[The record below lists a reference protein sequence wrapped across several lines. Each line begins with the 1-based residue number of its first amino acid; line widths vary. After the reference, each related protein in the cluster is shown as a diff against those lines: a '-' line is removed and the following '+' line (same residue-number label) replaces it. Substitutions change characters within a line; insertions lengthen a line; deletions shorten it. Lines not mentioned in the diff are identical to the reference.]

1 MNSIGQL
8 SLDSDTASSMMPEL
22 ILILGLIAI
31 VLVPNLGDAKFR
43 LPLTSIRVPVLLGGS
58 RFDMTNDPRMPNR
71 ISNLT
76 FSLALLSSLLL
87 ISESPREVGGILM
100 VDGFSRLF
108 STMFLGAL
116 LLVSIATTHRLPAK
130 TNAQVPKESDSENVF
145 DRKISILMDNRRQVD
160 FYILLIMVG
169 LGMTMMTMATNLF
182 MLIVCIELAS
192 LSTYVLVA
200 FHKEDATGGEA
211 GAKYFIVGSVASAIG
226 IYGMS
231 LLYLWSGSLDLDV
244 LRQNWLSMD
253 GVDPFAAFGIGMMLV
268 AFGFKVSAAPFHL
281 AAPDAY
287 SGAASPVS
295 GLLATA
301 SKAMGFLA
309 LFRVLVMITVPEG
322 SEAIWMITL
331 SIFAIVTMT
340 WGNLAALTSVN
351 PKRILAYS
359 SVAHAGYMLAAI
371 AVVGSGISGT
381 GQSSIILTAVSFHL
395 FVLVLFKLGAFLVLA
410 LLETEGKGHEIEHLH
425 GLGRRDPLIAG
436 SMFLFVL
443 SLAGVP
449 PLSGFLS
456 KLLMING
463 IVSTSAPTGSS
474 SSADVI
480 SWAESVD
487 PLFWLAAA
495 IVLNSAL
502 SLFYY
507 LRIGL
512 VMFFEEPSTEKP
524 LKAAPSLRMAIFA
537 CALLTV
543 LCGVGPVSEWLLDM
557 VSTAIGSF
565 MHQ

>member
-8 SLDSDTASSMMPEL
+8 SLDSETASSMMPEL
-22 ILILGLIAI
+22 IMLLGLIAI
-31 VLVPNLGDAKFR
+31 VVVPNLGDAKFR
-43 LPLTSIRVPVLLGGS
+43 LPLTSVRVPVLLGGS
-58 RFDMTNDPRMPNR
+58 RFDLTNDPRMPNR

-87 ISESPREVGGILM
+87 ISESPSEVGGILV
-100 VDGFSRLF
+100 VDSFSRLF
-108 STMFLGAL
+108 STMFLAAL

-130 TNAQVPKESDSENVF
+130 TNAHIPKESDSENVF
-145 DRKISILMDNRRQVD
+145 DRKISILIDNRRQVD

-200 FHKEDATGGEA
+200 FHKEDGTGGEA

-231 LLYLWSGSLDLDV
+231 LLYLWSGSLDLEI
-244 LRQNWLSMD
+244 LRQSWLSME
-253 GVDPFAAFGIGMMLV
+253 GIDPFAAFGIGMMLV

-287 SGAASPVS
+287 SGAASQVS

-309 LFRVLVMITVPEG
+309 LFRVLVMITVPDG
-322 SEAIWMITL
+322 SEAIWMIAL
-331 SIFAIVTMT
+331 GIFAIVTMT
-340 WGNLAALTSVN
+340 WGNLAALTSEN
-351 PKRILAYS
+351 PKRMLAYS

-371 AVVGSGISGT
+371 AVVGSGISSVD
-381 GQSSIILTAVSFHL
+381 QNAIILTAVSFHL

-410 LLETEGKGHEIEHLH
+410 LLETEGKGHEIEHLY

-463 IVSTSAPTGSS
+463 IVSTSASTGSS
-474 SSADVI
+474 SSVDIV

-512 VMFFEEPSTEKP
+512 VMFFEEPSTEKS
-524 LKAAPSLRMAIFA
+524 LRAAPSLRMAIFA

-543 LCGVGPVSEWLLDM
+543 LCGIGPVSEWLLDT
-557 VSTAIGSF
+557 VSSAIDSL
-565 MHQ
+565 MYE

>member
-8 SLDSDTASSMMPEL
+8 SLDSETASSMMPEL
-22 ILILGLIAI
+22 IMLLGLIAI
-31 VLVPNLGDAKFR
+31 VVVPNLGDAKFR
-43 LPLTSIRVPVLLGGS
+43 LPLTSVRVPVLLGGS
-58 RFDMTNDPRMPNR
+58 RFDLTNDPRMPNR

-76 FSLALLSSLLL
+76 FSIALLSSLLL
-87 ISESPREVGGILM
+87 ISESPSEVGGILL
-100 VDGFSRLF
+100 VDSFSRLF

-130 TNAQVPKESDSENVF
+130 TNALIPKDSDSEDLF
-145 DRKISILMDNRRQVD
+145 DRKISILIDNRRQVD

-200 FHKEDATGGEA
+200 FHKEDGTGGEA

-231 LLYLWSGSLDLDV
+231 LLYLWSGSLDLEV
-244 LRQNWLSMD
+244 LRQSWLSMD
-253 GVDPFAAFGIGMMLV
+253 GIDPFAAFGIGMMLV

-287 SGAASPVS
+287 SGAASQVS

-309 LFRVLVMITVPEG
+309 LFRVLVMITVPDG
-322 SEAIWMITL
+322 SEAIWMIAL
-331 SIFAIVTMT
+331 GIFAIVTMT
-340 WGNLAALTSVN
+340 WGNLAALTSEN
-351 PKRILAYS
+351 PKRMLAYS

-371 AVVGSGISGT
+371 AVVGSGISSAD
-381 GQSSIILTAVSFHL
+381 QNAIILTAVSFHL

-410 LLETEGKGHEIEHLH
+410 LLETEGKGHQIEHLY

-463 IVSTSAPTGSS
+463 IVSTSASTGSLS
-474 SSADVI
+474 SVDIV

-512 VMFFEEPSTEKP
+512 VMFFEEPPSEKS
-524 LKAAPSLRMAIFA
+524 LRAAPSLRMAIFA

-543 LCGVGPVSEWLLDM
+543 LCGIGPVSEWLLDT
-557 VSTAIGSF
+557 VSSAMDSLIYE
-565 MHQ
+565 

>member
-8 SLDSDTASSMMPEL
+8 SLNSGTASSMMPEL
-22 ILILGLIAI
+22 IMLIGLIAI
-31 VLVPNLGDAKFR
+31 VVVPNLGDAKFR
-43 LPLTSIRVPVLLGGS
+43 LPLTSVRVPVLLGGS
-58 RFDMTNDPRMPNR
+58 RFNLTNDPRMPNR

-76 FSLALLSSLLL
+76 FSIALLSSLLL
-87 ISESPREVGGILM
+87 ISESPSEVGGILL
-100 VDGFSRLF
+100 VDSFSRLF

-130 TNAQVPKESDSENVF
+130 TNALIPKDSDSENVF
-145 DRKISILMDNRRQVD
+145 DRKISILIDNRRQVD

-200 FHKEDATGGEA
+200 FHKEDGTGGEA

-231 LLYLWSGSLDLDV
+231 LLYLWSGSLDLEV
-244 LRQNWLSMD
+244 LRQSWLSMD
-253 GVDPFAAFGIGMMLV
+253 GIDPFAAFGIGMMLV

-287 SGAASPVS
+287 SGAASQVS

-309 LFRVLVMITVPEG
+309 LFRVLVMITVPDG
-322 SEAIWMITL
+322 SEAIWMIAL
-331 SIFAIVTMT
+331 GIFAIVTMT
-340 WGNLAALTSVN
+340 WGNLAALTSEN
-351 PKRILAYS
+351 PKRMLAYS

-371 AVVGSGISGT
+371 AVVGSGISSVD
-381 GQSSIILTAVSFHL
+381 QNAIILTAVSFHL

-410 LLETEGKGHEIEHLH
+410 LLETEGKGHEIQHLY

-463 IVSTSAPTGSS
+463 IVSTSASTGSLS
-474 SSADVI
+474 SVDIV

-512 VMFFEEPSTEKP
+512 VMFFEEPSTERS
-524 LKAAPSLRMAIFA
+524 LRAAPSLRMAIFA

-543 LCGVGPVSEWLLDM
+543 LCGIGPVSEWLLDT
-557 VSTAIGSF
+557 VSSAIDSL
-565 MHQ
+565 MYE

>member
-1 MNSIGQL
+1 MNTIGQL
-8 SLDSDTASSMMPEL
+8 SLDSETASSMMPEL
-22 ILILGLIAI
+22 IMLLGLIAI
-31 VLVPNLGDAKFR
+31 VVVPNLGDAKFR
-43 LPLTSIRVPVLLGGS
+43 LPLTSVRVPVLLGGS
-58 RFDMTNDPRMPNR
+58 RFDLTNDPRMPNR

-76 FSLALLSSLLL
+76 FSIALLSSLLL
-87 ISESPREVGGILM
+87 ISESPSEIGGILL
-100 VDGFSRLF
+100 VDSFSRLF

-130 TNAQVPKESDSENVF
+130 TNALIPKDSDSEEVF
-145 DRKISILMDNRRQVD
+145 DRKISILIDNRRQVD

-200 FHKEDATGGEA
+200 FHKEDGTGGEA

-231 LLYLWSGSLDLDV
+231 LLYLWSGSLDLEV
-244 LRQNWLSMD
+244 LRQSWLSMD

-287 SGAASPVS
+287 SGAASQVS

-309 LFRVLVMITVPEG
+309 LFRVLVMITVPDG
-322 SEAIWMITL
+322 SEAIWMIAL
-331 SIFAIVTMT
+331 GIFAIVTMT
-340 WGNLAALTSVN
+340 WGNLAALTSEN
-351 PKRILAYS
+351 PKRMLAYS

-371 AVVGSGISGT
+371 AVVGSGISSAD
-381 GQSSIILTAVSFHL
+381 QNAIILTAVSFHL

-410 LLETEGKGHEIEHLH
+410 LLETEGKGHQIEHLY

-463 IVSTSAPTGSS
+463 IVSTSASTGSLS
-474 SSADVI
+474 SVDVI

-512 VMFFEEPSTEKP
+512 VMFFEEPPSEKS
-524 LKAAPSLRMAIFA
+524 LRAAPSLRMAIFA

-543 LCGVGPVSEWLLDM
+543 LCGIGPVSEWLLDT
-557 VSTAIGSF
+557 VSSAIDSL
-565 MHQ
+565 MYE

>member
-8 SLDSDTASSMMPEL
+8 SLNSGTASSMMPEL
-22 ILILGLIAI
+22 IMLIGLIAI
-31 VLVPNLGDAKFR
+31 VVVPNLGDAKFR
-43 LPLTSIRVPVLLGGS
+43 LPLTSVRVPVLLGGS
-58 RFDMTNDPRMPNR
+58 RFNLTNDPRMPNR

-76 FSLALLSSLLL
+76 FSIALLSSLLL
-87 ISESPREVGGILM
+87 ISESPSEVGGILL
-100 VDGFSRLF
+100 VDSFSRLF

-130 TNAQVPKESDSENVF
+130 TNALIPKDSDSEDLF
-145 DRKISILMDNRRQVD
+145 DRKISILIDNRRQVD

-200 FHKEDATGGEA
+200 FHKEDGTGGEA

-231 LLYLWSGSLDLDV
+231 LLYLWSGSLDLEV
-244 LRQNWLSMD
+244 LRQSWLSMD
-253 GVDPFAAFGIGMMLV
+253 GIDPFAAFGIGMMLV

-287 SGAASPVS
+287 SGAASQVS

-309 LFRVLVMITVPEG
+309 LFRVLVMITVPDG
-322 SEAIWMITL
+322 SEAIWMIAL
-331 SIFAIVTMT
+331 GIFAIVTMT
-340 WGNLAALTSVN
+340 WGNLAALTSEN
-351 PKRILAYS
+351 PKRMLAYS

-371 AVVGSGISGT
+371 AVVGSGISSVD
-381 GQSSIILTAVSFHL
+381 QNAIILTAVSFHL

-410 LLETEGKGHEIEHLH
+410 LLETEGKGHEIQHLY

-463 IVSTSAPTGSS
+463 IVSTSASTGSLTS
-474 SSADVI
+474 VDIV

-512 VMFFEEPSTEKP
+512 VMFFEEPSTEKS
-524 LKAAPSLRMAIFA
+524 LRAAPSLRMAIFA

-543 LCGVGPVSEWLLDM
+543 LCGIGPVSEWLLDT
-557 VSTAIGSF
+557 VSSAIDSL
-565 MHQ
+565 MYE

>member
-8 SLDSDTASSMMPEL
+8 SLDSDTAYSMMPEL
-22 ILILGLIAI
+22 ILTLGLIAI

-58 RFDMTNDPRMPNR
+58 RFDLTNDPRMPNR

-211 GAKYFIVGSVASAIG
+211 GAKYFLVGSVASAIG

-231 LLYLWSGSLDLDV
+231 LLYLWSGSLDLDI

-381 GQSSIILTAVSFHL
+381 DQSSIILTAVSFHL

-463 IVSTSAPTGSS
+463 IVSTSASTGSS

>member
-8 SLDSDTASSMMPEL
+8 SLNSGTASSMMPEL
-22 ILILGLIAI
+22 IMLIGLIAI
-31 VLVPNLGDAKFR
+31 VVVPNLGDAKFR
-43 LPLTSIRVPVLLGGS
+43 LPLTSVRVPVLLGGS
-58 RFDMTNDPRMPNR
+58 RFNLTNDPRMPNR

-76 FSLALLSSLLL
+76 FSIALLSSLLL
-87 ISESPREVGGILM
+87 ISESPSEVGGILL
-100 VDGFSRLF
+100 VDSFSRLF

-130 TNAQVPKESDSENVF
+130 TNALIPKDSDSEDVF
-145 DRKISILMDNRRQVD
+145 DRKISMLIDNRRQVD

-200 FHKEDATGGEA
+200 FHKEDDTGGEA

-231 LLYLWSGSLDLDV
+231 LLYLWSGSLDLEV
-244 LRQNWLSMD
+244 LRQSWLSMD
-253 GVDPFAAFGIGMMLV
+253 GIDPFAAFGIGMMLV

-287 SGAASPVS
+287 SGAASQVS

-309 LFRVLVMITVPEG
+309 LFRVLVMITVPDG
-322 SEAIWMITL
+322 SEAIWMIAL
-331 SIFAIVTMT
+331 GIFAIVTMT
-340 WGNLAALTSVN
+340 WGNLAALTSEN
-351 PKRILAYS
+351 PKRMLAYS

-371 AVVGSGISGT
+371 AVVGSGISSVD
-381 GQSSIILTAVSFHL
+381 QNAIILTAVSFHL

-410 LLETEGKGHEIEHLH
+410 LLETEGKGHEIKHLY

-463 IVSTSAPTGSS
+463 IVSTSASTGSLS
-474 SSADVI
+474 SVDIV

-512 VMFFEEPSTEKP
+512 VMFFEEPSTEKS
-524 LKAAPSLRMAIFA
+524 LRAAPSLRMAIFA

-543 LCGVGPVSEWLLDM
+543 LCGIGPVSEWLLDT
-557 VSTAIGSF
+557 VSSAIDSL
-565 MHQ
+565 MYE

>member
-8 SLDSDTASSMMPEL
+8 SLDSETASSMMPEL
-22 ILILGLIAI
+22 IMLLGLIAI
-31 VLVPNLGDAKFR
+31 VVVPNLGDAKFR
-43 LPLTSIRVPVLLGGS
+43 LPLTSVRVPVLLGGS
-58 RFDMTNDPRMPNR
+58 RFDLTNDPRMPNR

-76 FSLALLSSLLL
+76 FSIALLSSLLL
-87 ISESPREVGGILM
+87 ISESPSEIGGILL
-100 VDGFSRLF
+100 VDSFSRLF

-130 TNAQVPKESDSENVF
+130 TNALIPKDSDSEEVF
-145 DRKISILMDNRRQVD
+145 DRNISILIDNRRQVD

-200 FHKEDATGGEA
+200 FHKEDGTGGEA

-231 LLYLWSGSLDLDV
+231 LLYLWSGSLDLEV
-244 LRQNWLSMD
+244 LRQSWLSMN

-287 SGAASPVS
+287 SGAASQVS

-309 LFRVLVMITVPEG
+309 LFRVLVMITVPDG
-322 SEAIWMITL
+322 SEAIWMIAL
-331 SIFAIVTMT
+331 GIFAIVTMT
-340 WGNLAALTSVN
+340 WGNLAALTSEN
-351 PKRILAYS
+351 PKRMLAYS

-371 AVVGSGISGT
+371 AVVGSGISSAD
-381 GQSSIILTAVSFHL
+381 QNAIILTAVSFHL

-410 LLETEGKGHEIEHLH
+410 LLETEGKGHQIEHLY

-463 IVSTSAPTGSS
+463 IVSTSASTGSLS
-474 SSADVI
+474 SVDVI

-512 VMFFEEPSTEKP
+512 VMFFEEPPSEKS
-524 LKAAPSLRMAIFA
+524 LRAAPSLRMAIFA

-543 LCGVGPVSEWLLDM
+543 LCGIGPVSEWLLDT
-557 VSTAIGSF
+557 VSSAIDSL
-565 MHQ
+565 MYE

>member
-22 ILILGLIAI
+22 IMILGLIAI

-58 RFDMTNDPRMPNR
+58 RFDLTNDPRLPNR

-87 ISESPREVGGILM
+87 ISESPKEVGGILM

-145 DRKISILMDNRRQVD
+145 DRKISILIDNRRQVD

-200 FHKEDATGGEA
+200 FHKEGPSGGEA

-231 LLYLWSGSLDLDV
+231 LLYLWSGSLDLEI

-287 SGAASPVS
+287 SGAASQVS

-322 SEAIWMITL
+322 SEAIWMIAL

-340 WGNLAALTSVN
+340 WGNLAALTSEN

-395 FVLVLFKLGAFLVLA
+395 FVLVLFKLGAFLVLT
-410 LLETEGKGHEIEHLH
+410 LLETEGKGHKIEHLH
-425 GLGRRDPLIAG
+425 GLGRREPLIAG

-463 IVSTSAPTGSS
+463 IVSTSASTGSS

-543 LCGVGPVSEWLLDM
+543 LCGIGSVSEWLLGT
-557 VSTAIGSF
+557 VSTAIDSF
-565 MHQ
+565 MYQ

>member
-1 MNSIGQL
+1 
-8 SLDSDTASSMMPEL
+8 MMPEL
-22 ILILGLIAI
+22 IMLLGLIAI
-31 VLVPNLGDAKFR
+31 VVVPNLGDAKFR
-43 LPLTSIRVPVLLGGS
+43 LPLTSVRVPVLLGGS
-58 RFDMTNDPRMPNR
+58 RFELTNDPRMPNR

-87 ISESPREVGGILM
+87 ISESPSEVGGILV
-100 VDGFSRLF
+100 VDSFSRLF
-108 STMFLGAL
+108 STMFLAAL

-130 TNAQVPKESDSENVF
+130 TNAHIPKESDSESVF
-145 DRKISILMDNRRQVD
+145 DRKISILIDNRRQVD

-200 FHKEDATGGEA
+200 FHKEDGTGGEA

-231 LLYLWSGSLDLDV
+231 LLYLWSGSLDLEI
-244 LRQNWLSMD
+244 LRQSWLSMD
-253 GVDPFAAFGIGMMLV
+253 GIDPFAAFGIGMMLV

-287 SGAASPVS
+287 SGAASQVS

-309 LFRVLVMITVPEG
+309 LFRVLVMITVPDG
-322 SEAIWMITL
+322 SEAIWMIAL
-331 SIFAIVTMT
+331 GIFAIVTMT
-340 WGNLAALTSVN
+340 WGNLAALTSEN
-351 PKRILAYS
+351 PKRMLAYS

-371 AVVGSGISGT
+371 AVVGSGISSVD
-381 GQSSIILTAVSFHL
+381 QNAIILTAVSFHL

-410 LLETEGKGHEIEHLH
+410 LLETEGKGHEIEHLY

-463 IVSTSAPTGSS
+463 IVSTSASTGSS
-474 SSADVI
+474 SSVDIV

-512 VMFFEEPSTEKP
+512 VMFFEEPSTEKS
-524 LKAAPSLRMAIFA
+524 LRAAPSLRMAIFA

-543 LCGVGPVSEWLLDM
+543 LCGIGPVSEWLLDT
-557 VSTAIGSF
+557 VSSAIDSL
-565 MHQ
+565 MYE

>member
-8 SLDSDTASSMMPEL
+8 SLDSETASSMMPEL
-22 ILILGLIAI
+22 IMLLGLIAI
-31 VLVPNLGDAKFR
+31 VVVPNLGDAKFR
-43 LPLTSIRVPVLLGGS
+43 LPLTSVRVPVLLGGS
-58 RFDMTNDPRMPNR
+58 RFDLTNDPRMPNR

-87 ISESPREVGGILM
+87 ISESPSEVGGILL
-100 VDGFSRLF
+100 VDSFSRLF
-108 STMFLGAL
+108 STMFLAAL

-130 TNAQVPKESDSENVF
+130 TNAHIPKESDSENVF
-145 DRKISILMDNRRQVD
+145 DRKISILIDNRRQVD

-200 FHKEDATGGEA
+200 FHKEDGTGGEA

-231 LLYLWSGSLDLDV
+231 LLYLWSGSLDLEI
-244 LRQNWLSMD
+244 LRQSWLSME
-253 GVDPFAAFGIGMMLV
+253 GIDPFAAFGIGMMLV

-287 SGAASPVS
+287 SGAASQVS

-309 LFRVLVMITVPEG
+309 LFRVLVMITVPDG
-322 SEAIWMITL
+322 SEAIWMIAL
-331 SIFAIVTMT
+331 GIFAIVTMT
-340 WGNLAALTSVN
+340 WGNLAALTSEN
-351 PKRILAYS
+351 PKRMLAYS

-371 AVVGSGISGT
+371 AVVGSGISSVD
-381 GQSSIILTAVSFHL
+381 QNAIILTAVSFHL

-410 LLETEGKGHEIEHLH
+410 LLETEGKGHEIEHLY

-463 IVSTSAPTGSS
+463 IVSTSASTGSS
-474 SSADVI
+474 SSVDIV

-487 PLFWLAAA
+487 PLFWLASA

-512 VMFFEEPSTEKP
+512 VMFFEEPSTEKS

-543 LCGVGPVSEWLLDM
+543 LCGIGPVSEWLLDT
-557 VSTAIGSF
+557 VSSAIDSL
-565 MHQ
+565 MYE

>member
-8 SLDSDTASSMMPEL
+8 SLNSGTASSMMPEL
-22 ILILGLIAI
+22 IMLIGLIAI
-31 VLVPNLGDAKFR
+31 VVVPNLGDAKFR
-43 LPLTSIRVPVLLGGS
+43 LPLTSVRVPILLGGS
-58 RFDMTNDPRMPNR
+58 RFNLTNDPRMPNR

-76 FSLALLSSLLL
+76 FSIALLSSLLL
-87 ISESPREVGGILM
+87 ISESPSEVGGILL
-100 VDGFSRLF
+100 VDSFSRLF

-130 TNAQVPKESDSENVF
+130 TNALIPKDSDSEDVF
-145 DRKISILMDNRRQVD
+145 DRKISILIDNRRQVD

-200 FHKEDATGGEA
+200 FHKEDGTGGEA

-231 LLYLWSGSLDLDV
+231 LLYLWSGSLDLEV
-244 LRQNWLSMD
+244 LRQSWLSMD
-253 GVDPFAAFGIGMMLV
+253 GIDPFAAFGIGMMLV

-287 SGAASPVS
+287 SGAASQVS

-309 LFRVLVMITVPEG
+309 LFRVLVMITVPDG
-322 SEAIWMITL
+322 SEAIWMIAL
-331 SIFAIVTMT
+331 GIFAIVTMT
-340 WGNLAALTSVN
+340 WGNLAALTSEN
-351 PKRILAYS
+351 PKRMLAYS

-371 AVVGSGISGT
+371 AVVGSGISSVD
-381 GQSSIILTAVSFHL
+381 QNAIILTAVSFHL

-410 LLETEGKGHEIEHLH
+410 LLETEGKGHEIQHLY

-463 IVSTSAPTGSS
+463 IVSTSASTGSLS
-474 SSADVI
+474 SVDIV

-512 VMFFEEPSTEKP
+512 VMFFEEPSTEKS
-524 LKAAPSLRMAIFA
+524 LRVAPSLRMAIFA

-543 LCGVGPVSEWLLDM
+543 LCGIGPVSEWLLDT
-557 VSTAIGSF
+557 VSSAIDSL
-565 MHQ
+565 MYE

>member
-58 RFDMTNDPRMPNR
+58 RFDLTNDPRMPNR

-322 SEAIWMITL
+322 SEAIWMIAL

-381 GQSSIILTAVSFHL
+381 DQSSIILTAVSFHL

-557 VSTAIGSF
+557 VSTAIDSF

>member
-8 SLDSDTASSMMPEL
+8 SLDSETASSMMPEL
-22 ILILGLIAI
+22 IMLLGLIAI
-31 VLVPNLGDAKFR
+31 VVVPNLGDAKFR
-43 LPLTSIRVPVLLGGS
+43 LPLTSVRVPVLLGGS
-58 RFDMTNDPRMPNR
+58 RFDLTNNPRIPNR

-76 FSLALLSSLLL
+76 FSIALLFSLLL
-87 ISESPREVGGILM
+87 ISESPSEVGGILV
-100 VDGFSRLF
+100 VDSFSRLF
-108 STMFLGAL
+108 STIFLAAL

-130 TNAQVPKESDSENVF
+130 TNAHIPKDSDSEDVF
-145 DRKISILMDNRRQVD
+145 DRKISILIDNRRQVD

-200 FHKEDATGGEA
+200 FHKEDGTGGEA

-231 LLYLWSGSLDLDV
+231 LLYLWSGSLDLEV
-244 LRQNWLSMD
+244 LRQSWLSMD
-253 GVDPFAAFGIGMMLV
+253 GIDPFAAFGIGMMLV

-287 SGAASPVS
+287 SGAASQVS

-309 LFRVLVMITVPEG
+309 LFRVLVMITVPDG
-322 SEAIWMITL
+322 SEAIWMIAL
-331 SIFAIVTMT
+331 GIFAIVTMT
-340 WGNLAALTSVN
+340 WGNLAALTSEN
-351 PKRILAYS
+351 PKRMLAYS

-371 AVVGSGISGT
+371 AVVGSGISSAD
-381 GQSSIILTAVSFHL
+381 QNAIILTAVSFHL

-410 LLETEGKGHEIEHLH
+410 LLETEGKGHQIEHLY

-463 IVSTSAPTGSS
+463 IVSTSASTGSLS
-474 SSADVI
+474 SVDIV

-512 VMFFEEPSTEKP
+512 VMFFEEPSTEKS
-524 LKAAPSLRMAIFA
+524 LRAAPSLRMAIFA

-543 LCGVGPVSEWLLDM
+543 LCGIGPVSEWLLDT
-557 VSTAIGSF
+557 VSSAIDSL
-565 MHQ
+565 MYE

>member
-8 SLDSDTASSMMPEL
+8 SLDSDTAYSMMPEL
-22 ILILGLIAI
+22 ILTLGLIAI

-231 LLYLWSGSLDLDV
+231 LLYLWSGSLDLDI

-351 PKRILAYS
+351 LKRILAYS

-381 GQSSIILTAVSFHL
+381 DQSSIILTAVSFHL

-463 IVSTSAPTGSS
+463 IVSTSASTGSS

-543 LCGVGPVSEWLLDM
+543 LCGVGPVSEWLLDV
-557 VSTAIGSF
+557 VSTAIDSF

>member
-8 SLDSDTASSMMPEL
+8 SLDSETASSMMPEL
-22 ILILGLIAI
+22 IMLLGLIAI
-31 VLVPNLGDAKFR
+31 VVVPNLGDAKFR
-43 LPLTSIRVPVLLGGS
+43 LPLTSVRVPVLLGGS
-58 RFDMTNDPRMPNR
+58 RFDLTNDPRMPNR

-76 FSLALLSSLLL
+76 FSLALLSSLLM
-87 ISESPREVGGILM
+87 ISESPSEVGGILV
-100 VDGFSRLF
+100 VDSFSRLF
-108 STMFLGAL
+108 STMFLAAL

-130 TNAQVPKESDSENVF
+130 TNAHIPKESDSESVF
-145 DRKISILMDNRRQVD
+145 DRKISILIDNRRQVD

-200 FHKEDATGGEA
+200 FHKEDGTGGEA

-231 LLYLWSGSLDLDV
+231 LLYLWSGSLDLEI
-244 LRQNWLSMD
+244 LRQSWLSME
-253 GVDPFAAFGIGMMLV
+253 GIDPFAAFGIGMMLV

-287 SGAASPVS
+287 SGAASQVS

-309 LFRVLVMITVPEG
+309 LFRVLVMITVPDG
-322 SEAIWMITL
+322 SEAIWMIAL
-331 SIFAIVTMT
+331 GIFAIVTMT
-340 WGNLAALTSVN
+340 WGNLAALTSEN
-351 PKRILAYS
+351 PKRMLAYS

-371 AVVGSGISGT
+371 AVVGSGISSVD
-381 GQSSIILTAVSFHL
+381 QNAIILTAVSFHL

-410 LLETEGKGHEIEHLH
+410 LLETEGKGHEIEHLY

-463 IVSTSAPTGSS
+463 IVSTSASTGSS
-474 SSADVI
+474 SSVDIV

-512 VMFFEEPSTEKP
+512 VMFFEEPSTEKS

-543 LCGVGPVSEWLLDM
+543 LCGIGPVSEWLLDT
-557 VSTAIGSF
+557 VSSAIDSL
-565 MHQ
+565 MYE

>member
-8 SLDSDTASSMMPEL
+8 SLDSETASSMMPEL
-22 ILILGLIAI
+22 IMLLGLIAI
-31 VLVPNLGDAKFR
+31 VVVPNLGDAKFR
-43 LPLTSIRVPVLLGGS
+43 LPLTSVRVPVLLGGS
-58 RFDMTNDPRMPNR
+58 RFDLTNDPRMPNR

-87 ISESPREVGGILM
+87 ISESPSEVGGILV
-100 VDGFSRLF
+100 VDSFSRLF
-108 STMFLGAL
+108 STMFLAAL

-130 TNAQVPKESDSENVF
+130 TNAHIPKESDSENVF
-145 DRKISILMDNRRQVD
+145 DRKISILIDNRRQVD

-200 FHKEDATGGEA
+200 FHKEDGTGGEA

-231 LLYLWSGSLDLDV
+231 LLYLWSGSLDLEI
-244 LRQNWLSMD
+244 LRQSWLSME
-253 GVDPFAAFGIGMMLV
+253 GIDPFATFGIGMMLV

-287 SGAASPVS
+287 SGAASQVS

-309 LFRVLVMITVPEG
+309 LFRVLVMITVPDG
-322 SEAIWMITL
+322 SEAIWMIAL
-331 SIFAIVTMT
+331 GIFAIVTMT
-340 WGNLAALTSVN
+340 WGNLAALTSEN
-351 PKRILAYS
+351 PKRMLAYS

-371 AVVGSGISGT
+371 AVVGSGISSVD
-381 GQSSIILTAVSFHL
+381 QNAIILTAVSFHL

-410 LLETEGKGHEIEHLH
+410 LLETEGKGHEIEHLY

-463 IVSTSAPTGSS
+463 IVSTSTSTGSS
-474 SSADVI
+474 SSVDIV

-512 VMFFEEPSTEKP
+512 VMFFEEPSTEKS
-524 LKAAPSLRMAIFA
+524 LGAAPSLRLAIFA

-543 LCGVGPVSEWLLDM
+543 LCGIGPVSEWLLDT
-557 VSTAIGSF
+557 VSSAIDSL
-565 MHQ
+565 MYE

>member
-8 SLDSDTASSMMPEL
+8 SLDSETASSMMPEL
-22 ILILGLIAI
+22 IMLLGLIAI
-31 VLVPNLGDAKFR
+31 VVVPNLGDAKFR
-43 LPLTSIRVPVLLGGS
+43 LPLTSVRVPVLLGGS
-58 RFDMTNDPRMPNR
+58 RFELTNDPRMPNR

-87 ISESPREVGGILM
+87 ISESPSEVGGILV
-100 VDGFSRLF
+100 VDSFSRLF
-108 STMFLGAL
+108 STMFLAAL

-130 TNAQVPKESDSENVF
+130 TNPHIPKESDSENVF
-145 DRKISILMDNRRQVD
+145 DRKISILIDNRRQVD

-200 FHKEDATGGEA
+200 FHKEDGTGGEA

-231 LLYLWSGSLDLDV
+231 LLYLWSGSLDLEI
-244 LRQNWLSMD
+244 LRQSWLSMD
-253 GVDPFAAFGIGMMLV
+253 GIDPFAAFGIGMMLV

-287 SGAASPVS
+287 SGAASQVS

-309 LFRVLVMITVPEG
+309 LFRVLVMITVPDG
-322 SEAIWMITL
+322 SEAIWMIAL
-331 SIFAIVTMT
+331 GIFAIVTMT
-340 WGNLAALTSVN
+340 WGNLAALTSEN
-351 PKRILAYS
+351 PKRMLAYS

-371 AVVGSGISGT
+371 AVVGSGISSVD
-381 GQSSIILTAVSFHL
+381 QNAIILTAVSFHL

-410 LLETEGKGHEIEHLH
+410 LLETEGKGHEIEHLY

-463 IVSTSAPTGSS
+463 IVSTSASTGSS
-474 SSADVI
+474 SSVDIV

-512 VMFFEEPSTEKP
+512 VMFFEEPSTEKS
-524 LKAAPSLRMAIFA
+524 LRAAPSLRMAIFA

-543 LCGVGPVSEWLLDM
+543 LCGIGPVSEWLLDT
-557 VSTAIGSF
+557 VSSAIDSL
-565 MHQ
+565 MYE

>member
-8 SLDSDTASSMMPEL
+8 SLNSGTASSMMPEL
-22 ILILGLIAI
+22 IMLIGLIAI
-31 VLVPNLGDAKFR
+31 VVVPNLGDAKFR
-43 LPLTSIRVPVLLGGS
+43 LPLTSVRVPVLLGGS
-58 RFDMTNDPRMPNR
+58 RFELTNDPRMPNR

-76 FSLALLSSLLL
+76 FSVALLSSLLL
-87 ISESPREVGGILM
+87 ISESPSEVGGILL
-100 VDGFSRLF
+100 VDSFSRLF

-130 TNAQVPKESDSENVF
+130 TNALIPKDSDSEDLF
-145 DRKISILMDNRRQVD
+145 DRKISVLIDNRRQVD

-200 FHKEDATGGEA
+200 FHKEDGTGGEA

-231 LLYLWSGSLDLDV
+231 LLYLWSGSLDLEV
-244 LRQNWLSMD
+244 LRQSWLSMD
-253 GVDPFAAFGIGMMLV
+253 GIDPFAAFGIGMMLV

-287 SGAASPVS
+287 SGAASQVS

-309 LFRVLVMITVPEG
+309 LFRVLVMITVPDG
-322 SEAIWMITL
+322 SEAIWMIAL
-331 SIFAIVTMT
+331 GIFAIVTMT
-340 WGNLAALTSVN
+340 WGNLAALTSEN
-351 PKRILAYS
+351 PKRMLAYS

-371 AVVGSGISGT
+371 AVVGSGISSVD
-381 GQSSIILTAVSFHL
+381 QNAIILTAVSFHL

-410 LLETEGKGHEIEHLH
+410 LLETEGKGHEIKHLY

-463 IVSTSAPTGSS
+463 IVSTSASTGSLS
-474 SSADVI
+474 SVDIV

-512 VMFFEEPSTEKP
+512 VMFFEEPSTEKS
-524 LKAAPSLRMAIFA
+524 LRAAPSLRMAIFA

-543 LCGVGPVSEWLLDM
+543 LCGIGPVSEWLLDT
-557 VSTAIGSF
+557 VSSAIDSL
-565 MHQ
+565 MYE

>member
-8 SLDSDTASSMMPEL
+8 SLDSETASSMMPEL
-22 ILILGLIAI
+22 IMLLGLIAI
-31 VLVPNLGDAKFR
+31 VVVPNLGDAKFR
-43 LPLTSIRVPVLLGGS
+43 LPLTSVRVPVLLGGS
-58 RFDMTNDPRMPNR
+58 RFELTNDPRMPNR

-87 ISESPREVGGILM
+87 ISESPSEVGGILV
-100 VDGFSRLF
+100 VDSFSRLF
-108 STMFLGAL
+108 STMFLAAL

-130 TNAQVPKESDSENVF
+130 TNAHIPKESDSESVF
-145 DRKISILMDNRRQVD
+145 DRKISILIDNRRQVD

-200 FHKEDATGGEA
+200 FHKEDGTGGEA

-231 LLYLWSGSLDLDV
+231 LLYLWSGSLDLEI
-244 LRQNWLSMD
+244 LRQSWLSMD
-253 GVDPFAAFGIGMMLV
+253 GIDPFAAFGIGMMLV

-287 SGAASPVS
+287 SGAASQVS

-309 LFRVLVMITVPEG
+309 LFRVLVMITVPDG
-322 SEAIWMITL
+322 SEAIWMIAL
-331 SIFAIVTMT
+331 GIFAIVTMT
-340 WGNLAALTSVN
+340 WGNLAALTSEN
-351 PKRILAYS
+351 PKRMLAYS

-371 AVVGSGISGT
+371 AVVGSGISSVD
-381 GQSSIILTAVSFHL
+381 QNAIILTAVSFHL

-410 LLETEGKGHEIEHLH
+410 LLETEGKGHEIEHLY

-463 IVSTSAPTGSS
+463 IVSTSASTGSS
-474 SSADVI
+474 SSVDIV

-512 VMFFEEPSTEKP
+512 VMFFEEPSTEKS
-524 LKAAPSLRMAIFA
+524 LRAAPSLRMAIFA
-537 CALLTV
+537 CALLTI
-543 LCGVGPVSEWLLDM
+543 LCGIGPVSEWLLDT
-557 VSTAIGSF
+557 VSSAIDSL
-565 MHQ
+565 MYE

>member
-8 SLDSDTASSMMPEL
+8 SLDSETASSMMPEL
-22 ILILGLIAI
+22 IMLLGLIAI
-31 VLVPNLGDAKFR
+31 VVIPNLGDAKFR
-43 LPLTSIRVPVLLGGS
+43 LPLTSVRVPVLLGGS
-58 RFDMTNDPRMPNR
+58 RFELTNDPRMPNR

-87 ISESPREVGGILM
+87 ISESPSEVGGILV
-100 VDGFSRLF
+100 VDSFSRLF
-108 STMFLGAL
+108 STMFLAAL

-130 TNAQVPKESDSENVF
+130 TNAHIPKESDSESVF
-145 DRKISILMDNRRQVD
+145 DRKISILIDNRRQVD

-200 FHKEDATGGEA
+200 FHKEDSTGGEA

-231 LLYLWSGSLDLDV
+231 LLYLWSGSLDLEI
-244 LRQNWLSMD
+244 LRQSWLSMD
-253 GVDPFAAFGIGMMLV
+253 GIDPFAAFGIGMMLV

-287 SGAASPVS
+287 SGAASQVS

-309 LFRVLVMITVPEG
+309 LFRVLVMITVPDG
-322 SEAIWMITL
+322 SEAIWMIAL
-331 SIFAIVTMT
+331 GIFAIVTMT
-340 WGNLAALTSVN
+340 WGNLAALTSEN
-351 PKRILAYS
+351 PKRMLAYS

-371 AVVGSGISGT
+371 AVVGSGISSVD
-381 GQSSIILTAVSFHL
+381 QNAIILTAVSFHL

-410 LLETEGKGHEIEHLH
+410 LLETDGKGHEIEHLY

-463 IVSTSAPTGSS
+463 IVSTSASTGSS
-474 SSADVI
+474 SSVDIV

-512 VMFFEEPSTEKP
+512 VMFFEEPSTEKS
-524 LKAAPSLRMAIFA
+524 LRAAPSLRMAIFA

-543 LCGVGPVSEWLLDM
+543 LCGIGPVSEWLLDT
-557 VSTAIGSF
+557 VSSAIDSL
-565 MHQ
+565 MYE

>member
-8 SLDSDTASSMMPEL
+8 SLDSGTASSMMPEL
-22 ILILGLIAI
+22 IMLLGLIAI
-31 VLVPNLGDAKFR
+31 VVVPNLGDAKFR
-43 LPLTSIRVPVLLGGS
+43 LPLTSVRVPVLLGGS
-58 RFDMTNDPRMPNR
+58 RFELTNDPRMPNR

-87 ISESPREVGGILM
+87 ISESPSEVGGILV
-100 VDGFSRLF
+100 VDSFSRLF
-108 STMFLGAL
+108 STMFLAAL

-130 TNAQVPKESDSENVF
+130 TNAHIPKESDSESVF
-145 DRKISILMDNRRQVD
+145 DRKISILIDNRRQVD

-200 FHKEDATGGEA
+200 FHKEDGTGGEA

-231 LLYLWSGSLDLDV
+231 LLYLWSGSLDLEI
-244 LRQNWLSMD
+244 LRQSWLSMD
-253 GVDPFAAFGIGMMLV
+253 GIDPFAAFGIGMMLV

-287 SGAASPVS
+287 SGAASQVS

-309 LFRVLVMITVPEG
+309 LFRVLVMITVPDG
-322 SEAIWMITL
+322 SEAIWMIAL
-331 SIFAIVTMT
+331 GIFAIVTMT
-340 WGNLAALTSVN
+340 WGNLAALTSEN
-351 PKRILAYS
+351 PKRMLAYS

-371 AVVGSGISGT
+371 AVVGSGISSVD
-381 GQSSIILTAVSFHL
+381 QNAIILTAVSFHL

-410 LLETEGKGHEIEHLH
+410 LLETEGKGHEIEHLY

-463 IVSTSAPTGSS
+463 IVSTSASTGSS
-474 SSADVI
+474 SSVDIV

-512 VMFFEEPSTEKP
+512 VMFFEEPSTEKS
-524 LKAAPSLRMAIFA
+524 LRAAPSLRMAIFA

-543 LCGVGPVSEWLLDM
+543 LCGIGPVSEWLLDT
-557 VSTAIGSF
+557 VSSAIDSL
-565 MHQ
+565 MYE

>member
-1 MNSIGQL
+1 MSSIGQL
-8 SLDSDTASSMMPEL
+8 SLDSETASSMMPEL
-22 ILILGLIAI
+22 IMLLGLIA
-31 VLVPNLGDAKFR
+31 VVVVPNLGDAKFR
-43 LPLTSIRVPVLLGGS
+43 LPLTSVRVPVLLGGS
-58 RFDMTNDPRMPNR
+58 RFELTNDPRMPNR

-76 FSLALLSSLLL
+76 FSVALLSSLLL
-87 ISESPREVGGILM
+87 ISESPSEVGGILL
-100 VDGFSRLF
+100 VDSFSRLF
-108 STMFLGAL
+108 STMFLAAL

-130 TNAQVPKESDSENVF
+130 TNALIPKDSDSEEVF
-145 DRKISILMDNRRQVD
+145 DRKISILIDNRRQVD

-200 FHKEDATGGEA
+200 FHKEDGTGGEA

-231 LLYLWSGSLDLDV
+231 LLYLWSGSLDLEV
-244 LRQNWLSMD
+244 LRQSWLSMD

-287 SGAASPVS
+287 SGAASQVS

-309 LFRVLVMITVPEG
+309 LFRVLVMITVPDG
-322 SEAIWMITL
+322 SEAIWMIAL
-331 SIFAIVTMT
+331 GIFAIVTMT
-340 WGNLAALTSVN
+340 WGNLAALTSEN
-351 PKRILAYS
+351 PKRMLAYS

-371 AVVGSGISGT
+371 AVVGSGISSAD
-381 GQSSIILTAVSFHL
+381 QNAIILTAVSFHL

-410 LLETEGKGHEIEHLH
+410 LLETEGKGHQIEHLY

-463 IVSTSAPTGSS
+463 IVSTSASTGSLS
-474 SSADVI
+474 SVDIV

-512 VMFFEEPSTEKP
+512 VMFFEEPSTERS
-524 LKAAPSLRMAIFA
+524 LRAAPSLRMAIFA

-543 LCGVGPVSEWLLDM
+543 LCGIGPVSEWLLDT
-557 VSTAIGSF
+557 VSSAIDSL
-565 MHQ
+565 MYE

>member
-8 SLDSDTASSMMPEL
+8 SLDSETASSMMPEL
-22 ILILGLIAI
+22 IMLLGLIAI
-31 VLVPNLGDAKFR
+31 VVVPNLGDAKFR
-43 LPLTSIRVPVLLGGS
+43 LPLTSVRVPVLLGGS
-58 RFDMTNDPRMPNR
+58 RFELTNDPRMPNR

-87 ISESPREVGGILM
+87 ISESPSEVGGILV
-100 VDGFSRLF
+100 VDSFSRLF
-108 STMFLGAL
+108 STMFLAAL

-130 TNAQVPKESDSENVF
+130 TNAHIPKESDSESVF
-145 DRKISILMDNRRQVD
+145 DRKISILIDNRRQVD

-200 FHKEDATGGEA
+200 FHKEDGTGGEA

-231 LLYLWSGSLDLDV
+231 LLYLWSGSLDLEI
-244 LRQNWLSMD
+244 LRQSWLSME
-253 GVDPFAAFGIGMMLV
+253 GIDPFAAFGIGMMLV

-287 SGAASPVS
+287 SGAASQVS

-309 LFRVLVMITVPEG
+309 LFRVLVMITVPDG
-322 SEAIWMITL
+322 SEAIWMIAL
-331 SIFAIVTMT
+331 GIFAIVTMT
-340 WGNLAALTSVN
+340 WGNLAALTSEN
-351 PKRILAYS
+351 PKRMLAYS

-371 AVVGSGISGT
+371 AVVGSGISSVD
-381 GQSSIILTAVSFHL
+381 QNAIILTAVSFHL

-410 LLETEGKGHEIEHLH
+410 LLETEGKGHEIEHLY

-463 IVSTSAPTGSS
+463 IVSTSASTGSS
-474 SSADVI
+474 SSVDIV

-512 VMFFEEPSTEKP
+512 VMFFEEPSTEKS
-524 LKAAPSLRMAIFA
+524 LRAAPSLRMAIFA

-543 LCGVGPVSEWLLDM
+543 LCGIGPVSEWLLDT
-557 VSTAIGSF
+557 VSSAIDSL
-565 MHQ
+565 MYE

>member
-1 MNSIGQL
+1 LNSIGQL
-8 SLDSDTASSMMPEL
+8 SLDSETASSMMPEL
-22 ILILGLIAI
+22 IMLLGLIAI
-31 VLVPNLGDAKFR
+31 VVVPNLGDAKFR
-43 LPLTSIRVPVLLGGS
+43 LPLTSVRVPVLLGGS
-58 RFDMTNDPRMPNR
+58 RFELTNDPRMPNR

-87 ISESPREVGGILM
+87 ISESPSEVGGILA
-100 VDGFSRLF
+100 VDSFSRLF
-108 STMFLGAL
+108 STMFLAAL

-130 TNAQVPKESDSENVF
+130 TNAHIPKESDSESVF
-145 DRKISILMDNRRQVD
+145 DRKISILIDNRRQVD

-200 FHKEDATGGEA
+200 FHKEDGTGGEA

-231 LLYLWSGSLDLDV
+231 LLYLWSGSLDLEI
-244 LRQNWLSMD
+244 LRQSWLSMD
-253 GVDPFAAFGIGMMLV
+253 GIDPFAAFGIGMMLV

-287 SGAASPVS
+287 SGAASQVS

-309 LFRVLVMITVPEG
+309 LFRVLVMITVPDG
-322 SEAIWMITL
+322 SEAIWMIAL
-331 SIFAIVTMT
+331 GIFAIVTMT
-340 WGNLAALTSVN
+340 WGNLAALTSEN
-351 PKRILAYS
+351 PKRMLAYS

-371 AVVGSGISGT
+371 AVVGSGISSVD
-381 GQSSIILTAVSFHL
+381 QNAIILTAVSFHL

-410 LLETEGKGHEIEHLH
+410 LLETEGKGHEIEHLY

-463 IVSTSAPTGSS
+463 IVSTSASTGSS
-474 SSADVI
+474 SSVDIV

-512 VMFFEEPSTEKP
+512 VMFFEEPSTEKS
-524 LKAAPSLRMAIFA
+524 LRAAPSLRMAIFA

-543 LCGVGPVSEWLLDM
+543 LCGIGPVSEWLLDT
-557 VSTAIGSF
+557 VSSAIDSL
-565 MHQ
+565 MYE

>member
-58 RFDMTNDPRMPNR
+58 RFDLTNDPRMPNR

-231 LLYLWSGSLDLDV
+231 LLYLWSGSLDLDI

-381 GQSSIILTAVSFHL
+381 DQSSIILTAVSFHL

-463 IVSTSAPTGSS
+463 IVSTSASTGSS
-474 SSADVI
+474 SSADVL

-565 MHQ
+565 MYQ

>member
-145 DRKISILMDNRRQVD
+145 DRKISILIDNRRQVD

-231 LLYLWSGSLDLDV
+231 LLYLWSGSLDLDI

-381 GQSSIILTAVSFHL
+381 DQSSIILTAVSFHL

-463 IVSTSAPTGSS
+463 IVSTSASTGSS
-474 SSADVI
+474 SSADVL

>member
-8 SLDSDTASSMMPEL
+8 SLDSETASSMMPEL
-22 ILILGLIAI
+22 IMLLGLIAI
-31 VLVPNLGDAKFR
+31 VVVPNLGDAKFR
-43 LPLTSIRVPVLLGGS
+43 LPLTSVRVPVLLGGS
-58 RFDMTNDPRMPNR
+58 RFELTNDPRMPNR

-87 ISESPREVGGILM
+87 ISESPSEVGGILV
-100 VDGFSRLF
+100 VDSFSRLF
-108 STMFLGAL
+108 STMFLAAL

-130 TNAQVPKESDSENVF
+130 TNPHIPKESDSENVF
-145 DRKISILMDNRRQVD
+145 DRKISILIDNRRQVD

-200 FHKEDATGGEA
+200 FHKEDGTGGEA

-231 LLYLWSGSLDLDV
+231 LLYLWSGSLDLEI
-244 LRQNWLSMD
+244 LRQSWLSMD
-253 GVDPFAAFGIGMMLV
+253 GIDPFAAFGIGMMLV

-287 SGAASPVS
+287 SGAASQVS

-309 LFRVLVMITVPEG
+309 LFRVLVMITVPDG
-322 SEAIWMITL
+322 SEAIWMIAL
-331 SIFAIVTMT
+331 GIFAIVTMT
-340 WGNLAALTSVN
+340 WGNLAALTSEN
-351 PKRILAYS
+351 PKRMLAYS

-371 AVVGSGISGT
+371 AVVGSGISSVD
-381 GQSSIILTAVSFHL
+381 QNAIILTAVSFHL

-410 LLETEGKGHEIEHLH
+410 LLETDGKGHEIEHLY

-463 IVSTSAPTGSS
+463 IVSTSASTGSS
-474 SSADVI
+474 SSVDVV

-512 VMFFEEPSTEKP
+512 VMFFEEPSTEKS
-524 LKAAPSLRMAIFA
+524 LRAAPSLRMAIFA

-543 LCGVGPVSEWLLDM
+543 LCGIGPVSEWLLDT
-557 VSTAIGSF
+557 VSSAIDSL
-565 MHQ
+565 MYE

>member
-8 SLDSDTASSMMPEL
+8 SLDSETASSMMPEL
-22 ILILGLIAI
+22 IMLLGLIAI
-31 VLVPNLGDAKFR
+31 VVVPNLGDAKFR
-43 LPLTSIRVPVLLGGS
+43 LPLTSVRVPVLLGGS
-58 RFDMTNDPRMPNR
+58 RFELTNDPRMPNR

-76 FSLALLSSLLL
+76 FSLALLSPLLL
-87 ISESPREVGGILM
+87 ISESPSEVGGILV
-100 VDGFSRLF
+100 VDSFSRLF
-108 STMFLGAL
+108 STMFLAAL

-130 TNAQVPKESDSENVF
+130 INPHIPKESDSENVF
-145 DRKISILMDNRRQVD
+145 DRKISILIDNRRQVD

-200 FHKEDATGGEA
+200 FHKEDGTGGEA

-231 LLYLWSGSLDLDV
+231 LLYLWSGSLDLEI
-244 LRQNWLSMD
+244 LRQSWLSMD
-253 GVDPFAAFGIGMMLV
+253 GIDPFAAFGIGMMLV

-287 SGAASPVS
+287 SGAASQVS

-309 LFRVLVMITVPEG
+309 LFRVLVMITVPDG
-322 SEAIWMITL
+322 SEAIWMIAL
-331 SIFAIVTMT
+331 GIFAIVTMT
-340 WGNLAALTSVN
+340 WGNLAALTSEN
-351 PKRILAYS
+351 PKRMLAYS

-371 AVVGSGISGT
+371 AVVGSGISSVD
-381 GQSSIILTAVSFHL
+381 QNAIILTAVSFHL
-395 FVLVLFKLGAFLVLA
+395 FALVLFKLGAFLVLA
-410 LLETEGKGHEIEHLH
+410 LLETDGKGHEIEHLY

-463 IVSTSAPTGSS
+463 IVSTSASTGSS
-474 SSADVI
+474 SSVDIV

-512 VMFFEEPSTEKP
+512 VMFFEEPSTEKS
-524 LKAAPSLRMAIFA
+524 LRAAPSLRMAIFA

-543 LCGVGPVSEWLLDM
+543 LCGIGPVSEWLLDT
-557 VSTAIGSF
+557 VSSAIDSL
-565 MHQ
+565 MYE

>member
-8 SLDSDTASSMMPEL
+8 SLDSETASSMMPEL
-22 ILILGLIAI
+22 IMLLGLIA
-31 VLVPNLGDAKFR
+31 VVVVPNLGDAKFR
-43 LPLTSIRVPVLLGGS
+43 LPLTSVRVPVLLGGS
-58 RFDMTNDPRMPNR
+58 RFELTNDPRMPNR

-76 FSLALLSSLLL
+76 FSVALLSSLLL
-87 ISESPREVGGILM
+87 ISESPSEVGGILL
-100 VDGFSRLF
+100 VDSFSRLF
-108 STMFLGAL
+108 STMFLAAL

-130 TNAQVPKESDSENVF
+130 TNALIPKDSDSEEVF
-145 DRKISILMDNRRQVD
+145 DRKISILIDNRRQVD

-200 FHKEDATGGEA
+200 FHKEDGTGGEA

-231 LLYLWSGSLDLDV
+231 LLYLWSGSLDLEV
-244 LRQNWLSMD
+244 LRQSWLSMD
-253 GVDPFAAFGIGMMLV
+253 GIDPFAAFGIGMMLV

-287 SGAASPVS
+287 SGAASQVS

-309 LFRVLVMITVPEG
+309 LFRVLVMITVPDG
-322 SEAIWMITL
+322 SEAIWMIAL
-331 SIFAIVTMT
+331 GIFAIVTMT
-340 WGNLAALTSVN
+340 WGNLAALTSEN
-351 PKRILAYS
+351 PKRMLAYS

-371 AVVGSGISGT
+371 AVVGSGISSAD
-381 GQSSIILTAVSFHL
+381 QNAIILTAVSFHL

-410 LLETEGKGHEIEHLH
+410 LLETEGKGHQIEHLY

-463 IVSTSAPTGSS
+463 IVSTSASTGSLS
-474 SSADVI
+474 SVDIV

-512 VMFFEEPSTEKP
+512 VMFFEEPSTERS
-524 LKAAPSLRMAIFA
+524 LRAAPSLRMAIFA

-543 LCGVGPVSEWLLDM
+543 LCGIGPVSEWLLDT
-557 VSTAIGSF
+557 VSSAIDSL
-565 MHQ
+565 MYE

>member
-8 SLDSDTASSMMPEL
+8 SLDSETASSMMPEL
-22 ILILGLIAI
+22 IMLLGLIAI
-31 VLVPNLGDAKFR
+31 VVIPNLGDAKFR
-43 LPLTSIRVPVLLGGS
+43 LPLTSVRVPVLLGGS
-58 RFDMTNDPRMPNR
+58 RFDLTNDPRMPNR

-87 ISESPREVGGILM
+87 ISESPSEVGGILV
-100 VDGFSRLF
+100 VDSFSRLF
-108 STMFLGAL
+108 STMFLAAL

-130 TNAQVPKESDSENVF
+130 TNAHIPKESDSESVF
-145 DRKISILMDNRRQVD
+145 DRKISILIDNRRQVD

-200 FHKEDATGGEA
+200 FHKEDGTGGEA

-231 LLYLWSGSLDLDV
+231 LLYLWSGSLDLEI
-244 LRQNWLSMD
+244 LRQSWLSMD
-253 GVDPFAAFGIGMMLV
+253 GIDPFAAFGIGMMLV

-287 SGAASPVS
+287 SGAASQVS

-309 LFRVLVMITVPEG
+309 LFRVLVMITVPDG
-322 SEAIWMITL
+322 SEAIWMIAL
-331 SIFAIVTMT
+331 GIFAIVTMT
-340 WGNLAALTSVN
+340 WGNLAALTSEN
-351 PKRILAYS
+351 PKRMLAYS

-371 AVVGSGISGT
+371 AVVGSGISSVD
-381 GQSSIILTAVSFHL
+381 QNAIILTAVSFHL

-410 LLETEGKGHEIEHLH
+410 LLETEGKGHEIEHLY

-463 IVSTSAPTGSS
+463 IVSTSASTGSS
-474 SSADVI
+474 SSVDIV

-512 VMFFEEPSTEKP
+512 VMFFEEPSTEKS
-524 LKAAPSLRMAIFA
+524 LRAAPSLRMAIFA

-543 LCGVGPVSEWLLDM
+543 LCGIGPVSEWLLDT
-557 VSTAIGSF
+557 VSSAIDSL
-565 MHQ
+565 MYE

>member
-8 SLDSDTASSMMPEL
+8 SLDSETASSMMPEL
-22 ILILGLIAI
+22 IMLLGLIAI
-31 VLVPNLGDAKFR
+31 VVVPNLGDAKFR
-43 LPLTSIRVPVLLGGS
+43 LPLTSVRVPVLLGGS
-58 RFDMTNDPRMPNR
+58 RFDLTNDPRMPNR

-87 ISESPREVGGILM
+87 ISESPSEVGGILV
-100 VDGFSRLF
+100 VDSFSRLF
-108 STMFLGAL
+108 STMFLAAL

-130 TNAQVPKESDSENVF
+130 TNAHIPKESDSENVF
-145 DRKISILMDNRRQVD
+145 DRKISILIDNRRQVD

-200 FHKEDATGGEA
+200 FHKEDGTGGEA

-231 LLYLWSGSLDLDV
+231 LLYLWSGSLDLEI
-244 LRQNWLSMD
+244 LRQSWLSMD
-253 GVDPFAAFGIGMMLV
+253 GIDPFAAFGIGMMLV

-287 SGAASPVS
+287 SGAASQVS

-309 LFRVLVMITVPEG
+309 LFRVLVMITVPDG
-322 SEAIWMITL
+322 SEAIWMIAL
-331 SIFAIVTMT
+331 GIFAIVTMT
-340 WGNLAALTSVN
+340 WGNLAALTSEN
-351 PKRILAYS
+351 PKRMLAYS

-371 AVVGSGISGT
+371 AVVGSGISSVD
-381 GQSSIILTAVSFHL
+381 QNAIILTAVSFHL

-410 LLETEGKGHEIEHLH
+410 LLETEGKGHEIEHLY

-463 IVSTSAPTGSS
+463 IVSTSASTGSS
-474 SSADVI
+474 SSVDIV

-512 VMFFEEPSTEKP
+512 VMFFEEPSTEKS

-543 LCGVGPVSEWLLDM
+543 LCGIGPVSEWLLDT
-557 VSTAIGSF
+557 VSSAIDSL
-565 MHQ
+565 MYE

>member
-8 SLDSDTASSMMPEL
+8 SLDSDTAYSMMPEL
-22 ILILGLIAI
+22 ILTLGLIAI

-58 RFDMTNDPRMPNR
+58 RFDLTNDPRMPNR

-231 LLYLWSGSLDLDV
+231 LLYLWSGSLDLDI

-381 GQSSIILTAVSFHL
+381 DQSSIILTAVSFHL

-565 MHQ
+565 MYQ

>member
-8 SLDSDTASSMMPEL
+8 SLDSETASSMMPEL
-22 ILILGLIAI
+22 IMLLGLIAI
-31 VLVPNLGDAKFR
+31 VVVPNLGDAKFR
-43 LPLTSIRVPVLLGGS
+43 LPLTSVRVPVLLGGS
-58 RFDMTNDPRMPNR
+58 RFELTNDPRMPNR

-87 ISESPREVGGILM
+87 ISESPSEVGGILV
-100 VDGFSRLF
+100 VDSFSRLF
-108 STMFLGAL
+108 STMFLAAL

-130 TNAQVPKESDSENVF
+130 TNAHIPKESDSESVF
-145 DRKISILMDNRRQVD
+145 DRKISILIDNRRQVD

-200 FHKEDATGGEA
+200 FHKEDSTGGEA

-231 LLYLWSGSLDLDV
+231 LLYLWSGSLDLEI
-244 LRQNWLSMD
+244 LRQSWLSME
-253 GVDPFAAFGIGMMLV
+253 GIDPFAAFGIGMMLV

-287 SGAASPVS
+287 SGAASQVS

-309 LFRVLVMITVPEG
+309 LFRVLVMITVPDG
-322 SEAIWMITL
+322 SEAIWMIAL
-331 SIFAIVTMT
+331 GIFAIVTMT
-340 WGNLAALTSVN
+340 WGNLAALTSEN
-351 PKRILAYS
+351 PKRMLAYS

-371 AVVGSGISGT
+371 AVVGSGISSVD
-381 GQSSIILTAVSFHL
+381 QNAIILTAVSFHL

-410 LLETEGKGHEIEHLH
+410 LLETEGKGHEIEHLY

-463 IVSTSAPTGSS
+463 IVSTSASTGSS
-474 SSADVI
+474 SSVDIV

-512 VMFFEEPSTEKP
+512 VMFFEEPSTEKS

-543 LCGVGPVSEWLLDM
+543 LCGIGPVSEWLLDT
-557 VSTAIGSF
+557 VSSAIDSL
-565 MHQ
+565 MYE

>member
-22 ILILGLIAI
+22 ILTLGLIAI

-231 LLYLWSGSLDLDV
+231 LLYLWSGSLDLDI

-381 GQSSIILTAVSFHL
+381 DQSSIILTAVSFHL

-463 IVSTSAPTGSS
+463 IVSTSASTGSS

-543 LCGVGPVSEWLLDM
+543 LCGVGPVSEWLLDV
-557 VSTAIGSF
+557 VSTAIDSF

>member
-22 ILILGLIAI
+22 ILILGLISI

-231 LLYLWSGSLDLDV
+231 LLYLWSGSLDLDI

-381 GQSSIILTAVSFHL
+381 DQSSIILTAVSFHL